1 MQNQNVWEKGSVR
14 IVRPEDLEY
23 ISFNMRHIPAR
34 FIIYEEIKNFSF
46 FDKFMKSNCKD
57 Y

>member
-23 ISFNMRHIPAR
+23 ISFYMRHSGTVY
-34 FIIYEEIKNFSF
+34 YEEIKKFSF
-46 FDKFMKSNCKD
+46 FDKFMKSNCKE